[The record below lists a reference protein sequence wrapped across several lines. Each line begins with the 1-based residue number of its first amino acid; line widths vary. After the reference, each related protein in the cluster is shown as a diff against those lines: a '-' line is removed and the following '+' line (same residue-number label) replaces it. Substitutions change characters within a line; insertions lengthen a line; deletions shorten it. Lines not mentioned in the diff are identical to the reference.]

1 MAEAKT
7 EAKAEEGGRYGTPR
21 NTPYQDWQA
30 GEGVP
35 IYTGSFLENLHE
47 TVLAPWAR
55 FGVNG
60 AIVSLAEQQEDDGWV
75 FEIPPA
81 SQSEVLHHAF
91 EASIYVV
98 EGRGATTFWQPGTP
112 PQTVEW
118 QAGSLLAPPMN
129 CFYQHFN
136 PDGQQRVRLFIV
148 TNAPMVINAYKNTD
162 FLFNNPYV
170 FKERFNGDPGYFSS
184 AGEYIRRGG
193 KHWNT
198 NFIPDVRKFELEPG
212 DRGGGDMGMQW
223 ILSNNQSVGHCS
235 EFDEGTYKKAHRHGV
250 GAYLIILEGTG
261 YSLMWFGDEERRR
274 VDWKEGTVIS
284 PQMGEYHQHF
294 NTTQG
299 HARYMAF
306 RPGDLDTHRPK
317 PGTSWNTPAEL
328 SGIPYEEEDP
338 AIYDEYVAECAKRSA
353 KVVLE
358 RPRYITSK

>member
-1 MAEAKT
+1 MTEVKEAAAT
-7 EAKAEEGGRYGTPR
+7 EEGRYGSPKK
-21 NTPYQDWQA
+21 TPYQEWQS

-47 TVLAPWAR
+47 TELAPWPR

-81 SQSEVLHHAF
+81 SKSAVLHHAF

-98 EGRGATTFWQPGTP
+98 EGRGATTFWQPDTA

-118 QAGSLLAPPMN
+118 QQGSLFAPPMN

-136 PDGQQRVRLFIV
+136 ADGQQRVRLFMV

-170 FKERFNGDPGYFSS
+170 FDERYNGEADYFSG
-184 AGEYIRRGG
+184 AGEYARRGG
-193 KHWNT
+193 KHWKT
-198 NFIPDVRKFELEPG
+198 NFIPDVRKFKLEPG

-274 VDWKEGTVIS
+274 VDWKDGTVIS
-284 PQMGEYHQHF
+284 PQIGEYHQHF
-294 NTTQG
+294 NTSPG

-306 RPGDLDTHRPK
+306 RPGELDTHRPK
-317 PGTSWNTPAEL
+317 PGTGWNTLEEL
-328 SGIPYEEEDP
+328 NGIPYENEDP
-338 AIYDEYVAECAKRSA
+338 AIYDQYVAECAKEAA

-358 RPRYITSK
+358 RPNYARSK